1 MLGIEKKFN
10 FMDEMKVPKDLIDTS
25 HEHSDAEP
33 LFATMTAA
41 KAKKMR
47 HHVFTILKRIQ
58 QIKML
63 EQKQTSGFST
73 AISFN
78 MYNMQPQ
85 LGAT

>member
-1 MLGIEKKFN
+1 
-10 FMDEMKVPKDLIDTS
+10 MDEVKVPKDLLNDTS
-25 HEHSDAEP
+25 HEHSDSEP

-63 EQKQTSGFST
+63 ERK
-73 AISFN
+73 
-78 MYNMQPQ
+78 
-85 LGAT
+85 